1 MITEILSQ
9 GSDQLPDDEQQP
21 SAILP
26 YKPKARF
33 HWPQIVS
40 SIRVAQISGHL
51 YRRVKDGK
59 R

>member
-9 GSDQLPDDEQQP
+9 GSGQLPDDELQP

-33 HWPQIVS
+33 HWPPDCLNHSCSTDQRALI
-40 SIRVAQISGHL
+40 
-51 YRRVKDGK
+51 
-59 R
+59 